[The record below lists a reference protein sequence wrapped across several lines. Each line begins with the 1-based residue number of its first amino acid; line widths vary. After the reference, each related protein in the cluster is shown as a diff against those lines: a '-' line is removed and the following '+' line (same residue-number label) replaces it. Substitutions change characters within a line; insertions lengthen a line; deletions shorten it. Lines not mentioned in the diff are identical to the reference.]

1 MEDSRGG
8 RILQSGRIQ
17 LEKSAL
23 ISKIDVYLD
32 RGSSQINKNSGL
44 RIDFTSPVRMS
55 ENCLVELTIPNDF
68 EVHSLDFKSV
78 EAYGR
83 KLHFKVSGQ
92 FIEIQGA
99 CQQHTILKLGFV
111 KNPSSVRDTKSFKLT
126 IKNDKNEIVAVSR
139 KNLIITKA
147 SF

>member
-1 MEDSRGG
+1 
-8 RILQSGRIQ
+8 
-17 LEKSAL
+17 
-23 ISKIDVYLD
+23 VYLD

-68 EVHSLDFKSV
+68 EVHTLDFKSV

-92 FIEIQGA
+92 VIEIQGA
-99 CQQHTILKLGFV
+99 CQ
-111 KNPSSVRDTKSFKLT
+111 
-126 IKNDKNEIVAVSR
+126 
-139 KNLIITKA
+139 
-147 SF
+147 